1 MFFTDTP
8 RFARRK
14 KGDPLPP
21 PFPLGGGLRAGRR
34 ASRGEKRG
42 IPVRPRERPIA
53 RYIENIHIFS
63 LLLKVYR
70 SGNRLKKNC
79 VTLQAS
85 ALHVTR
91 TLLALRG
98 QHYRAHSPGIGVI
111 NLEIWRHISIN
122 HSCFANSRKSAPG
135 WDSQAEPRQARPN
148 QARPNQARPGQAR
161 PDQARPE

>member
-1 MFFTDTP
+1 MGAGSWQKVTYLPTYLPDCRSP
-8 RFARRK
+8 LWGLAVCK
-14 KGDPLPP
+14 KLLTYLPT
-21 PFPLGGGLRAGRR
+21 
-34 ASRGEKRG
+34 
-42 IPVRPRERPIA
+42 VRPRERPIA

>member
-1 MFFTDTP
+1 MYDGRAAP
-8 RFARRK
+8 RRVNGK
-14 KGDPLPP
+14 T
-21 PFPLGGGLRAGRR
+21 GGAKRPQDRELGRR
-34 ASRGEKRG
+34 TEQGVGA
-42 IPVRPRERPIA
+42 VRPRERPIA